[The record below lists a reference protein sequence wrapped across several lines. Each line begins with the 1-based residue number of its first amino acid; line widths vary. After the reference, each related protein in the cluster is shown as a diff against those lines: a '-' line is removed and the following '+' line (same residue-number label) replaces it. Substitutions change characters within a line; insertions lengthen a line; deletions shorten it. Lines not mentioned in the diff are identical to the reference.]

1 MRYINYN
8 GTIHPEHEQ
17 LLPVS
22 NRGFRYGDSF
32 FETMVMFNKKIPLLD
47 YHWSRIVFTAEV
59 LSTHLPKR
67 FHLESF
73 QNMLLDLA
81 SVNDAMKNGR
91 VRLQF
96 FRKGKGLYLPMED
109 EELGYTFSLE
119 PIENDKFETGEGLKI
134 GVRED
139 CWKTVSMV
147 SDLKSSNALMYVL
160 AAQLAKNSG
169 WDECILLNDS
179 ESISEAIHSNV
190 FLVKGEKVITPH
202 LESGCI
208 NGVMRSYLISMLDD
222 ENFEEREVGVKE
234 LLEADEILLTNAVRG
249 IQWVREFE
257 GKVYTNK
264 RAVELTALL
273 NNELGLAG

>member
-8 GTIHPEHEQ
+8 GNIHQEHEQ
-17 LLPVS
+17 LLSVT
-22 NRGFRYGDSF
+22 NRGFKYGDSF
-32 FETMVMFNKKIPLLD
+32 FETMAMFNKKIPLLD
-47 YHWSRIVFTAEV
+47 YHWSRIEFTAEV
-59 LSTHLPKR
+59 LSAHLPKR

-81 SVNDAMKNGR
+81 SVNDAVENAR

-96 FRKGKGLYLPMED
+96 FRKGGGLYLPD
-109 EELGYTFSLE
+109 EKELGYTFSMNKLT
-119 PIENDKFETGEGLKI
+119 NDKFEAGDGLKV
-134 GVRED
+134 GVRQD
-139 CWKTVSMV
+139 CWKTVSMI
-147 SDLKSSNALMYVL
+147 SDIKSNNALMYVL
-160 AAQLAKNSG
+160 AAQYAREEG

-190 FLVKGEKVITPH
+190 FLVKGEKLITPH
-202 LESGCI
+202 LDSGCV
-208 NGVMRSYLISMLDD
+208 NGVMRAYLIPMLDE
-222 ENFEEREVGVKE
+222 ENFEEREVELKE

-257 GKVYTNK
+257 GKTYGNK

-273 NNELGLAG
+273 NKELLQTD

>member
-17 LLPVS
+17 LLPVT

-32 FETMVMFNKKIPLLD
+32 FETMAMFNKKIPLID
-47 YHWSRIVFTAEV
+47 YHWSRIEFTAEV

-67 FHLESF
+67 FHKESF
-73 QNMLLDLA
+73 ENMLLDLA

-96 FRKGKGLYLPMED
+96 FRKGGGLYLPLED
-109 EELGYTFSLE
+109 EELGYTFSLDK
-119 PIENDKFETGEGLKI
+119 IENERFETGDGLKI

-139 CWKTVSMV
+139 CWKPVSMT
-147 SDLKSSNALMYVL
+147 SDLKTSSALMYVL
-160 AAQLAKNSG
+160 AAQFARAGG
-169 WDECILLNDS
+169 WDECILLNDA
-179 ESISEAIHSNV
+179 ESICEAVQSNV
-190 FLVKGEKVITPH
+190 FLIKGEKVITPH
-202 LESGCI
+202 LDSGCV
-208 NGVMRSYLISMLDD
+208 NGVMRTYLISLLEDD
-222 ENFEEREVGVKE
+222 VFEEREVEVKE

-257 GKVYTNK
+257 GKVYGNK
-264 RAVELTALL
+264 KAVELTALL
-273 NNELGLAG
+273 NNTLSLAV